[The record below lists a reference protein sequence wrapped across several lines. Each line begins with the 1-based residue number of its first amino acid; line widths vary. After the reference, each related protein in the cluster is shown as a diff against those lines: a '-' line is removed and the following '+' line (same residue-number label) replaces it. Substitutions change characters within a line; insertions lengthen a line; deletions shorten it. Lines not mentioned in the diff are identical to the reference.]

1 MKKYF
6 VTSDVHGYYDILMNE
21 LKKCGWEQNN
31 PDHIFISCGDLLD
44 RGSQP
49 KECLQFVND
58 LPDSRKIL
66 IKGNHE
72 VLLASAIR
80 RGVFYGYDYSNG
92 TVHTVY
98 YLNNDD
104 EKETS
109 ASKNYA
115 YLVNVYESEDWK
127 NYFYSTVPF
136 ALLPVKNKKYVFVH
150 GWLPNYLTGK
160 GSWNKLLNLIKHP
173 ENLIISDWEKD
184 AMWANGMN
192 SWSNG
197 KLVDQDAIVVCGH
210 FHTSWGHTYL
220 HNYGM
225 EFNEQDINDPEQH
238 FEPFIDKGIIALD
251 ACCAWSSK
259 LNVYVIEG
267 E

>member
-58 LPDSRKIL
+58 LPDSRKFL

-72 VLLASAIR
+72 VLLANAIR
-80 RGVFYGYDYSNG
+80 RGGFYGYDYSNG

-98 YLNNDD
+98 CLNNDD

-115 YLVNVYESEDWK
+115 YLVNVYESEEWK

-136 ALLPVKNKKYVFVH
+136 VLLPV
-150 GWLPNYLTGK
+150 
-160 GSWNKLLNLIKHP
+160 
-173 ENLIISDWEKD
+173 
-184 AMWANGMN
+184 
-192 SWSNG
+192 
-197 KLVDQDAIVVCGH
+197 
-210 FHTSWGHTYL
+210 
-220 HNYGM
+220 
-225 EFNEQDINDPEQH
+225 
-238 FEPFIDKGIIALD
+238 
-251 ACCAWSSK
+251 
-259 LNVYVIEG
+259 
-267 E
+267 

>member
-49 KECLQFVND
+49 KECLQFVNN
-58 LPDSRKIL
+58 LPDDRKLL
-66 IKGNHE
+66 IRGNHE
-72 VLLASAIR
+72 ILLFDAIK
-80 RGVFYGYDYSNG
+80 RGGFCTHDYSNG
-92 TVHTVY
+92 TAHTVY

-104 EKETS
+104 GKETS
-109 ASKNYA
+109 LAKNYA

-127 NYFYSTVPF
+127 NYFYDTVPF
-136 ALLPVKNKKYVFVH
+136 ALLSMKNKKYVFVH

-160 GSWNKLLNLIKHP
+160 GSWNKLVDLTNNM
-173 ENLIISDWEKD
+173 ENLSIKDWEHE
-184 AMWANGMN
+184 AMWANGMLN
-192 SWSNG
+192 WKRG
-197 KLVDQDAIVVCGH
+197 RLVDEDAIVVCGH
-210 FHTSWGHTYL
+210 FHTSWGHTHL
-220 HNYGM
+220 HNTGI
-225 EFNEQDINDPEQH
+225 EFNDFDPTDPEQH

-251 ACCAWSSK
+251 ACCAWSHK

>member
-31 PDHIFISCGDLLD
+31 PNHIFISCGDLLD

-98 YLNNDD
+98 CLNNDD

-150 GWLPNYLTGK
+150 GWLPNYLTGE